1 MGELLS
7 TRHRQIARPV
17 RRTAFHTYPG
27 GVDAATAAVLGGIVG
42 VLLATVAIVAFR
54 VSEREQA
61 GLDPGEQDVLPVG
74 AVAVLQALRSASAV
88 LDSEDRLV
96 RVSPTA
102 YALGVVRD
110 GRLAHE
116 QVRAAVQEVRADG
129 DVRSLAVEQPRGRGR
144 PVSLTIRVAPL
155 GSGRV
160 LVLVDDSTEA
170 RRVDDVRRDF
180 IANVSHELKT
190 PVAALSLL
198 SESVLAGADDP
209 KAVERFAGRMQIES
223 DRLSALVVELIDL
236 SRVQGDVPLTHAEVL
251 DVAALVR
258 DATDRSR
265 LAATAAE
272 IDLAVSVEPGLRVYG
287 DHEQLVSALKN
298 LVDNAV
304 AYSPERTR
312 VAVAARGVA
321 DRVEISVTDQGI
333 GIPEGDLERIFERF
347 YRVDEARSRATGG
360 TGLGLSIVKHVCANH
375 GGDVDVWS
383 VEGAGSTFT
392 LRLPAQSSLSS
403 ADPAEE
409 PNPAS
414 VSAGAAGPAVRPAAA
429 REVHP

>member
-1 MGELLS
+1 MD
-7 TRHRQIARPV
+7 P
-17 RRTAFHTYPG
+17 
-27 GVDAATAAVLGGIVG
+27 ATAAVLGGIVG
-42 VLLATVAIVAFR
+42 VLLATVAVVAFR
-54 VSEREQA
+54 VSERQQV

-74 AVAVLQALRSASAV
+74 AVAVLQALRSASVV

-102 YALGVVRD
+102 YAMGVVRD

-116 QVRAAVQEVRADG
+116 QVHAAVHDVRADG
-129 DVRSLAVEQPRGRGR
+129 EVRALTVEQPRGRGR
-144 PVSLTIRVAPL
+144 PVTLTIRVASL
-155 GSGRV
+155 GSGRI

-209 KAVERFAGRMQIES
+209 EAVERFAGRMQIES
-223 DRLSALVVELIDL
+223 ARLSTLVVELIDL
-236 SRVQGDVPLTHAEVL
+236 SRVQGDVPLSHAEVL
-251 DVAALVR
+251 DVGSLVR
-258 DATDRSR
+258 DSTDRSR
-265 LAATAAE
+265 LAASAAE

-287 DHEQLVSALKN
+287 DREQLVSALKN

-312 VAVAARGVA
+312 VAVAARRVD

-333 GIPEGDLERIFERF
+333 GIPEADLERIFERF
-347 YRVDEARSRATGG
+347 YRVDAARSRATGG

-375 GGDVDVWS
+375 GGDIDVWS
-383 VEGAGSTFT
+383 LEGAGSTFT
-392 LRLPAQSSLSS
+392 LRLPAQTSLPLSDHPE
-403 ADPAEE
+403 APE
-409 PNPAS
+409 PSPGTAIAA
-414 VSAGAAGPAVRPAAA
+414 VPSAGATTA
-429 REVHP
+429 REGHA